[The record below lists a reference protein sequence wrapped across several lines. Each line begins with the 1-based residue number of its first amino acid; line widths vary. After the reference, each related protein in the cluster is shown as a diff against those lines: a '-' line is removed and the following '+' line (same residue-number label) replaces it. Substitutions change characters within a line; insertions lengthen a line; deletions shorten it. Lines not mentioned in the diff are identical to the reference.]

1 MSPWSRFYASSLMAA
16 GWSRW
21 AAELEAESIE
31 WWTNAV

>member
-16 GWSRW
+16 GW
-21 AAELEAESIE
+21 AAELEAESID